1 MKALAAI
8 FFVIHLLS
16 IAGIVVLLLMQ
27 AGKDVKVVPKGL
39 PHAGLT
45 ALVAGLVMVGVRQA
59 QHHQNAVQYPSYN
72 YGTLAAKL
80 VVLAIFLFVAFKH
93 AKATSITR
101 ATWVTLLGLVVI
113 NIGLAG
119 SLK

>member
-1 MKALAAI
+1 MRATAAI
-8 FFVIHLLS
+8 FFVIHILS

-27 AGKDVKVVPKGL
+27 AGKQVKVVPKGL
-39 PHAGLT
+39 THAGL
-45 ALVAGLVMVGVRQA
+45 AAAVAGLVMVGVREA
-59 QHHQNAVQYPSYN
+59 QHHQNATLYPPYN
-72 YGTLAAKL
+72 YGTLVAKFL
-80 VVLAIFLFVAFKH
+80 VLLVFLSVAYRH
-93 AKATSITR
+93 AKAESITR

>member
-8 FFVIHLLS
+8 FFVIHILS
-16 IAGIVVLLLMQ
+16 IAGIVILLLLQ
-27 AGKDVKVVPKGL
+27 AGKTVKVLPKGL
-39 PHAGLT
+39 THLALT
-45 ALVAGLVMVGVRQA
+45 ALVAGIVMVGAREA
-59 QHHQNAVQYPSYN
+59 QHHQNATLYPTYN

-80 VVLAIFLFVAFKH
+80 AVLVIFLFVAFKN
-93 AKATSITR
+93 AKASSITR
-101 ATWVTLLGLVVI
+101 ATWVTLLGLVVV

>member
-8 FFVIHLLS
+8 FFVIHILS

-27 AGKDVKVVPKGL
+27 AGKTVKVVPKGL
-39 PHAGLT
+39 PHAGIT
-45 ALVAGLVMVGVRQA
+45 ALVAGLVMVGVREA
-59 QHHQNAVQYPSYN
+59 QHHQNATLYPSYN
-72 YGTLAAKL
+72 YGTLGAKL
-80 VVLAIFLFVAFKH
+80 FVLIVFLYIAFKH
-93 AKATSITR
+93 AKANSITR
-101 ATWVTLLGLVVI
+101 ATWVVLLGLVVI

>member
-1 MKALAAI
+1 MKALEAI
-8 FFVIHLLS
+8 FVVIHILS

-27 AGKDVKVVPKGL
+27 AGKQNKVVPKGL
-39 PHAGLT
+39 THAGLA
-45 ALVAGLVMVGVRQA
+45 ALVAGLLMIGVRET
-59 QHHQNAVQYPSYN
+59 QHHQNATLYPAYN
-72 YGTLAAKL
+72 YGTLAAKFL
-80 VVLAIFLFVAFKH
+80 VLCVFLSVAYRH
-93 AKATSITR
+93 SKAESITR